1 MNFFIIDDDEVVRSM
16 LCDIIEDYD
25 LGIVAGELDNGCTI
39 NSTILNM
46 KNVDILLIDLLMPNK
61 DGLEIVNDLKDTFN
75 GKVIMISQLEDKN
88 TIGKAYSIG
97 IQYYVTKPINR
108 LEVVEIIRKVI
119 EQIKLERSI
128 DKIQD
133 ALDFLKLNN
142 VHKNETSNKNI
153 LTCSEF
159 LLSELGILG
168 ESGSK
173 DLLSIM
179 KYLYKSDTRLSNYNS
194 FPQLK
199 DLFIEV
205 AKEKLGEN
213 TSSYNLTKEVKA
225 SEQRI
230 RRAIMQS
237 LNHMASIG
245 LTDYS
250 NPKFEEYSAEFFE
263 FEEVRKKMIELE
275 KGSESLKSPV
285 HINTKKFI
293 RVFYSKAKKLL

>member
-25 LGIVAGELDNGCTI
+25 LGNVVGELDNG
-39 NSTILNM
+39 STIDSTELNM
-46 KNVDILLIDLLMPNK
+46 KNVNILLIDLLMPNK
-61 DGLEIVNDLKDTFN
+61 DGLTIVKDLKDTFS
-75 GKVIMISQLEDKN
+75 GKFIMISQLEDKN

-97 IQYYVTKPINR
+97 IQYYITKPINR
-108 LEVVEIIRKVI
+108 LEVVGIIHKVI
-119 EQIKLERSI
+119 EQIKLEKSI

-133 ALDFLKLNN
+133 ALDFLKLNDM
-142 VHKNETSNKNI
+142 HKNKVSNKNI
-153 LTCSEF
+153 LTSSEF
-159 LLSELGILG
+159 LLNELGIPG

-179 KYLYKSDTRLSNYNS
+179 KYLYDNENKFSDYDN

-199 DLFIEV
+199 DLFIDI

-213 TSSYNLTKEVKA
+213 TPSYNLTKEVKA

-230 RRAIMQS
+230 RRTIMQA
-237 LNHMASIG
+237 LNHVASIG

-250 NPKFEEYSAEFFE
+250 NPKFEEYSSEFFE

-275 KGSESLKSPV
+275 KGPEFLKSPV
-285 HINTKKFI
+285 HINTKRFI
-293 RVFYSKAKKLL
+293 KIFYSKAKKIL